1 MTWQFVTDIHWPEP
15 PLREVRE
22 VVEFSKRRRRPRFYA
37 DENFPRTAENLL
49 KESKLSVLTAR
60 EAGTLQHSDES
71 HIALARRERRILL
84 TQDRDFLNER
94 KFPLIACPT
103 IVVLHF
109 ATGSRSDIVAAFQCL
124 NYILLCPQFYDKWSK
139 FDATPSGWTEWI
151 RFQDGTTSR
160 DRFRFLEG
168 RLQIWTP

>member
-1 MTWQFVTDIHWPEP
+1 M
-15 PLREVRE
+15 
-22 VVEFSKRRRRPRFYA
+22 
-37 DENFPRTAENLL
+37 L

-60 EAGTLQHSDES
+60 EAGTLRHSDEN
-71 HIALARRERRILL
+71 HVALARRERRILL

-103 IVVLHF
+103 IVVLDF
-109 ATGSRSDIVAAFQCL
+109 ATGLRSDIVAVFQCL
-124 NYILLCPQFYDKWSK
+124 NYILLKWSK

-151 RFQDGTTSR
+151 RFLDGTTSR